1 MSIDD
6 PVLMPGPPYTR
17 YLEGEADLQTSI
29 VNEHA
34 VVAQRRR
41 GDLPSPA
48 RDISAYKRWQV
59 KPISETQDPQPAR
72 NILWWHPEPAT
83 LMQLSLRFSSSI
95 ACTCGDPR
103 TCLGRQLY
111 RSRLQ
116 LRITPYH
123 PRRLLIRSARR
134 RRRVAGRRPDREP
147 MLLHRSIA
155 AEAADPQCTYIG
167 RHDIR

>member
-59 KPISETQDPQPAR
+59 KPISEIQDPQPGR
-72 NILWWHPEPAT
+72 NILWWHPAPAT
-83 LMQLSLRFSSSI
+83 LMQLSLRFPSSI

-103 TCLGRQLY
+103 TCLRRLLY
-111 RSRLQ
+111 RSRPRP
-116 LRITPYH
+116 RITPRH
-123 PRRLLIRSARR
+123 PRGMQKRSARCT
-134 RRRVAGRRPDREP
+134 RRVADQRPDREP